1 VSGLFIVVL
10 LHVSSTA
17 RVLGRLI
24 SSTVQGATLEL
35 TAPAH
40 KAFSDELLE
49 VIYRTVFQ
57 G

>member
-1 VSGLFIVVL
+1 M
-10 LHVSSTA
+10 
-17 RVLGRLI
+17 LGRLS

-49 VIYRTVFQ
+49 MIYTAVFQ